1 MSIADV
7 VQYQK
12 DYLAHQT
19 AMGIPVDQ
27 QSAAVGAYQM
37 LYPDKAAKELGID
50 MSAKFDQATQ
60 DKLAEYYLNMAGQQ
74 DYLSGKITAEQYND
88 RLAGQ
93 FASIKT
99 TSGAGVYDNDGLNS
113 AYGTVLDEVR
123 ATKAKKTKPEPVT
136 TPLTKAFLGGRDFGL
151 KTGEG
156 LNVGV
161 GGTNYRVEK
170 TDDGFRVLDG
180 GFLGAFRQ
188 EVNEVP
194 KGLEEEFI
202 NRYGNR
208 PDLNPT
214 GSGEAA
220 ADALGST
227 SADVAAADRAAR
239 NGEVVVTAVMPETKS
254 NESGRAG
261 TEVAAEGVN
270 GQGVLSTLNSIQLMR

>member
-1 MSIADV
+1 M
-7 VQYQK
+7 
-12 DYLAHQT
+12 
-19 AMGIPVDQ
+19 
-27 QSAAVGAYQM
+27 
-37 LYPDKAAKELGID
+37 
-50 MSAKFDQATQ
+50 
-60 DKLAEYYLNMAGQQ
+60 
-74 DYLSGKITAEQYND
+74 
-88 RLAGQ
+88 
-93 FASIKT
+93 
-99 TSGAGVYDNDGLNS
+99 
-113 AYGTVLDEVR
+113 
-123 ATKAKKTKPEPVT
+123 
-136 TPLTKAFLGGRDFGL
+136 
-151 KTGEG
+151 
-156 LNVGV
+156 
-161 GGTNYRVEK
+161 
-170 TDDGFRVLDG
+170 DG

>member
-1 MSIADV
+1 
-7 VQYQK
+7 
-12 DYLAHQT
+12 
-19 AMGIPVDQ
+19 MGIPVNQ

-50 MSAKFDQATQ
+50 MNAKFDQATQ

-161 GGTNYRVEK
+161 SGQNYRVEK
-170 TDDGFRVLDG
+170 TDDGFRVKMVVYLVHLDKKLMK
-180 GFLGAFRQ
+180 FLK
-188 EVNEVP
+188 V
-194 KGLEEEFI
+194 
-202 NRYGNR
+202 
-208 PDLNPT
+208 
-214 GSGEAA
+214 
-220 ADALGST
+220 
-227 SADVAAADRAAR
+227 
-239 NGEVVVTAVMPETKS
+239 
-254 NESGRAG
+254 
-261 TEVAAEGVN
+261 
-270 GQGVLSTLNSIQLMR
+270 